1 LICLNLDFFEVM
13 ESIGNQLKEL
23 SQKSGLKQKEIAEH
37 LEISVQHLHNLF
49 TKDSIE
55 TKYAI
60 RAAELFKVPVST
72 FFSEYNLLNQK
83 EIETLLDVRN
93 DYVTLIARS
102 TEYKK
107 TIYLVEMILNEIKNN
122 EEITLNEV
130 RSKINDVL
138 EFTKLSTYTLNQF
151 PDKNKAKGRN
161 VTDLIK
167 DIDSIIEK
175 TQIQFNYPKSDQGG
189 KDND

>member
-1 LICLNLDFFEVM
+1 MNIDFFEVM

-37 LEISVQHLHNLF
+37 LGISVQHLHNLF
-49 TKDSIE
+49 TKTSIE

-72 FFSEYNLLNQK
+72 FFSEYNLLNQE

-93 DYVTLIARS
+93 DFVTLVARS

-107 TIYLVEMILNEIKNN
+107 TIYLVEMILNEIKNSN
-122 EEITLNEV
+122 EITLNEV
-130 RSKINDVL
+130 RVKINDVL
-138 EFTKLSTYTLNQF
+138 EFTKLATDTLNQF
-151 PDKNKAKGRN
+151 PDKNKAKGRS

-175 TQIQFNYPKSDQGG
+175 TQIQFNYPKHEQDAKESD
-189 KDND
+189 